1 MAVKKEKE
9 TLNVFQ
15 KLAKLRTMVWVK
27 KTWYNN
33 FSKFPYFELSEIYEK
48 SKWPMEEL
56 GLVTLFT
63 SKRFIAV
70 KESEEE
76 WVVTKMNRV
85 TNDVEATL
93 ALFNV
98 DNPAEKM
105 IFEIDSWMCTMKWVQ
120 APQDAWGTRTYLEKY
135 LYMDMLMI
143 DDNEVD
149 PDSKKMDN
157 VVEKA
162 TTPAPKKVTKKVT
175 KRVTKK
181 VTEPSTSVDITKT
194 TPQELVDLYQI
205 ELSSSGE
212 VIENTKDLQ
221 LWLKAQSE
229 FEWLDMKSTDA
240 NDKDRQT
247 LLKSVFWIMLKDLK
261 LNSK

>member
-1 MAVKKEKE
+1 
-9 TLNVFQ
+9 
-15 KLAKLRTMVWVK
+15 
-27 KTWYNN
+27 
-33 FSKFPYFELSEIYEK
+33 
-48 SKWPMEEL
+48 
-56 GLVTLFT
+56 
-63 SKRFIAV
+63 
-70 KESEEE
+70 
-76 WVVTKMNRV
+76 
-85 TNDVEATL
+85 
-93 ALFNV
+93 
-98 DNPAEKM
+98 
-105 IFEIDSWMCTMKWVQ
+105 
-120 APQDAWGTRTYLEKY
+120 
-135 LYMDMLMI
+135 MDMLMI

-229 FEWLDMKSTDA
+229 FE
-240 NDKDRQT
+240 
-247 LLKSVFWIMLKDLK
+247 
-261 LNSK
+261 